1 MSSNIEKSTKESE
14 VFVEEMKEHHG
25 AERLPFC
32 FQCGVCASSCPVAR
46 TTPRFNPREVIR
58 HALMGDKENVLT
70 TEAIWLCCSCYA
82 CQERCPQKV
91 EIADLIFA
99 FRNVALQRGILPRGY
114 IEQASGFLNNG
125 RIMSPASFTQKQR
138 ETLGLPPLPSTGID
152 ALRKITAK
160 TGFDRLFQ
168 KIREANP

>member
-1 MSSNIEKSTKESE
+1 MDSE
-14 VFVEEMKEHHG
+14 THETSERTFVEEMQEHHG

-70 TEAIWLCCSCYA
+70 TESIWLCCSCYA

-91 EIADLIFA
+91 EIADLIMA
-99 FRNVALQRGILPRGY
+99 FRNVATQRGLIPEGY
-114 IEQASGFLNNG
+114 IEQASGFITEG
-125 RIMSPASFTQKQR
+125 RILRPSGFAEKQR
-138 ETLGLPPLPSTGID
+138 ESMGLPPLPSTGTE
-152 ALRKITAK
+152 ALRKIVAK
-160 TGFDRLFQ
+160 TGFDRILQ
-168 KIREANP
+168 KEKRTAP